1 MAEEIKPDEQCAYTR
16 INRAEGKESNLTD
29 ALTAPSSPFQNVR
42 TNGRAFNSPNWRM
55 KGESSTSSPG
65 PASPSP
71 RPSRTSFGRPA
82 GHIPQA
88 IAEGRRLYVG
98 NMPYTAKSE
107 DVEALFKAAE
117 FPMYV
122 DPGCSLSLLLF
133 CDPCCTNLT

>member
-1 MAEEIKPDEQCAYTR
+1 MCVYQTAKNERERERREY
-16 INRAEGKESNLTD
+16 NLTD
-29 ALTAPSSPFQNVR
+29 TLAAPSSPFQNVR
-42 TNGRAFNSPNWRM
+42 TNGRAFASPNWRT
-55 KGESSTSSPG
+55 KVESGAGSPG

-71 RPSRTSFGRPA
+71 RPSRNSFGRPA

-122 DPGCSLSLLLF
+122 IPSSRCSLF
-133 CDPCCTNLT
+133 LTPLPPWF

>member
-16 INRAEGKESNLTD
+16 ITTEQKESNLTD

-71 RPSRTSFGRPA
+71 RPSRTSFGRPT

-117 FPMYV
+117 FPM
-122 DPGCSLSLLLF
+122 
-133 CDPCCTNLT
+133 